1 MATISVGGALGE
13 GFSLIRRH
21 PGAVALWTA
30 VLIGVLILR
39 LAVSAPIYVAL
50 FSQMTHSIAG
60 GGSASPDIAAVTP
73 LIQQAQA
80 LNLLLGLGSLA
91 VNTVLI
97 CAVFR
102 AVLHPEQSRFSYL
115 RLGSAEVFLFIFM
128 IAAFIAFAIAAVVAI
143 IPVAIIIGVFA
154 AGSPAAAIGLGVVAV
169 LALGVGAVY
178 LALRLSLIGPMMVD
192 DGQLHLGDAW
202 ALTRGNVAALFGMGL
217 VLVVIIIVAELVILG
232 LGAALLGAATGG
244 FSQLKSLIQQGP
256 QAILAALGPAL
267 VFEFVAW
274 IAFIGLVLPIFN
286 APWARAYR
294 DLKPTDVAATFS

>member
-30 VLIGVLILR
+30 VLIGILILR
-39 LAVSAPIYVAL
+39 LAVSAPIYAAL
-50 FSQMTHSIAG
+50 FSQLAHSVSA

-102 AVLHPEQSRFSYL
+102 TVLHPEQSSFGYL

-128 IAAFIAFAIAAVVAI
+128 IAAFITFVIAAVVVM

-154 AGSPAAAIGLGVVAV
+154 SGSPAAAIGLGVVV
-169 LALGVGAVY
+169 FLALGVGAVY

-202 ALTRGNVAALFGMGL
+202 ALTRGNAATLFGMGL
-217 VLVVIIIVAELVILG
+217 ALAAIIIVAELVILG
-232 LGAALLGAATGG
+232 LGAALLGASTGG

-256 QAILAALGPAL
+256 QGILAALGPAL

-274 IAFIGLVLPIFN
+274 IAFIGLVLPVFY

-294 DLKPTDVAATFS
+294 DLKPTDVAAAFS